1 MRQFVSKKR
10 WVRKKLKKIHTY
22 WQMKIW
28 WIQRVDNNDGTVWV
42 TQTINTKTKRRN
54 RVFTRTEGRFHVKQ
68 WLRRLL
74 FLPQTTQ
81 IYTDKVF
88 DYELGELYKLYNL
101 SNLWNLWDTNNGLSG
116 LRRLTLTTNYANY
129 TNYTIWVICGICGTP
144 TTD

>member
-22 WQMKIW
+22 WQMNIW
-28 WIQRVDNNDGTVWV
+28 WIQRVDNNGGTVWV

-81 IYTDKVF
+81 INTDKVF
-88 DYELGELYKLYNL
+88 DYELCELYELNNLRKLGD
-101 SNLWNLWDTNNGLSG
+101 LWETNNGLRRITLITQINLK
-116 LRRLTLTTNYANY
+116 LRIMR
-129 TNYTIWVICGICGTP
+129 IIRIK
-144 TTD
+144 